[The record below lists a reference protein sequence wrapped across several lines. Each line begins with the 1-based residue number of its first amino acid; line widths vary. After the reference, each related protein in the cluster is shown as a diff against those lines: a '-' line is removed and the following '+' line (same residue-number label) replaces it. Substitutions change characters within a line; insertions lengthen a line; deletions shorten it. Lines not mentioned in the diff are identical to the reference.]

1 VTLVLWLPDVWIWLK
16 GESAQGVAVLAAM
29 HLAIALIT
37 YNVLVHVAPV
47 RRARARRGM
56 PAHQMSEAGEV
67 AAS

>member
-1 VTLVLWLPDVWIWLK
+1 
-16 GESAQGVAVLAAM
+16 M